1 MNNTRSEDYG
11 FFYPESE
18 GETPLPDH
26 WCFPRGLQ
34 NRPNR
39 GDYVIEVYNESNWG
53 GRRKSTS
60 SAVICVGGCVVHSH
74 SCGQTSVAL
83 SSYESGLLASS
94 RSLAEGLQLRQVL
107 KFLLKDG
114 DEKNSKLVETVVY
127 TDSNCREPC
136 R

>member
-1 MNNTRSEDYG
+1 MTCPQDRPDIQHTVRVLSIHGKSYEEPLFWLQHLCLYLKNSEDYG

-60 SAVICVGGCVVHSH
+60 SAVICVGGCVV
-74 SCGQTSVAL
+74 
-83 SSYESGLLASS
+83 EASFEVF
-94 RSLAEGLQLRQVL
+94 AERWGREKFQV
-107 KFLLKDG
+107 G
-114 DEKNSKLVETVVY
+114 
-127 TDSNCREPC
+127 
-136 R
+136 